1 MRSHFIR
8 PALIT
13 SESWAASFVYFHFK
27 NSPLFVQFFVFTFV
41 IVFQPFK
48 ALNKLKSSFNITGE
62 MKAQRIQAQ
71 FIKKREIEHA
81 KILQTNGKQKKR
93 KKSILWERKQTF
105 ASVYSCSEVLRPM
118 EPDHT
123 AA

>member
-1 MRSHFIR
+1 M
-8 PALIT
+8 
-13 SESWAASFVYFHFK
+13 
-27 NSPLFVQFFVFTFV
+27 QFFVFTFV

-81 KILQTNGKQKKR
+81 KILQTNGKQKK
-93 KKSILWERKQTF
+93 KKKINSVGKETNIRFCLQLFRSITTNGAGSHRGMSIGRLLSIITR
-105 ASVYSCSEVLRPM
+105 RRRN
-118 EPDHT
+118 
-123 AA
+123 